1 MPPRPVRQYKC
12 ATKSAHN
19 YHGGI
24 QTTKTKRK
32 RRESKKYKITH
43 MQTATSGFTNVEQF
57 NISSACF
64 CWLALVIYL
73 LCAYYYLVNT
83 MLHGIQVIVIVLCP
97 LFLISYIPSAK
108 LNFFDGIRIYAA
120 HLLGWVC
127 VCCCW

>member
-1 MPPRPVRQYKC
+1 
-12 ATKSAHN
+12 
-19 YHGGI
+19 
-24 QTTKTKRK
+24 
-32 RRESKKYKITH
+32 

-97 LFLISYIPSAK
+97 FFLISYIPSAK

-127 VCCCW
+127 VCAAAGDVLSSDNFMYLERRDNNALQLIFTSFAF

>member
-1 MPPRPVRQYKC
+1 
-12 ATKSAHN
+12 
-19 YHGGI
+19 
-24 QTTKTKRK
+24 
-32 RRESKKYKITH
+32 
-43 MQTATSGFTNVEQF
+43 MQTATLGFTNVEQF

-97 LFLISYIPSAK
+97 FFLISYIPSAK

-120 HLLGWVC
+120 HLLGWLADWVC
-127 VCCCW
+127 VCCFW